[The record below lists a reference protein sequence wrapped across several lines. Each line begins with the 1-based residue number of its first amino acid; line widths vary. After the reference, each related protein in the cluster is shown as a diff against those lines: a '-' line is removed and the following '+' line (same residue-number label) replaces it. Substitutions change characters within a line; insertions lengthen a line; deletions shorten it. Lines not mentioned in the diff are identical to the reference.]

1 MLNTLVCC
9 TTVRGIGEIEVNKR
23 GPHKSSVLGYCC
35 TWNLFIVCLLLPC
48 PRHSWAGPDCISFF
62 LLLTRLRAQA
72 LKENSSQ
79 GAAVPEEGAHV
90 VSLLAACCR
99 LFAQVLLEELSLD
112 IHRVGLGFRSF
123 LGHLLHQGGQGGT
136 PGLWEEL
143 RKEKACSL
151 ESVHLALGQ
160 FSTQYGN

>member
-1 MLNTLVCC
+1 M
-9 TTVRGIGEIEVNKR
+9 NKR
-23 GPHKSSVLGYCC
+23 GPHKSTAAPRTSSSCAFFFLALDTCGPVLA
-35 TWNLFIVCLLLPC
+35 V
-48 PRHSWAGPDCISFF
+48 F

-72 LKENSSQ
+72 PKENSSQ

-99 LFAQVLLEELSLD
+99 LFAQGLLEELSLD
-112 IHRVGLGFRSF
+112 IHRVGLGLRSF
-123 LGHLLHQGGQGGT
+123 LGHLLHQGGEWGT

-143 RKEKACSL
+143 WKEKACSL

-160 FSTQYGN
+160 FPTQYGN